1 MFESISNFFN
11 KPKQENIKSSGFQ
24 YSWNNGPFASTTEA
38 AGFPPKKA
46 TSTPS
51 ISSLYTPPPA
61 PIIRKVDPKKIPEAI
76 RYLESNKGLD
86 PNTPRNQRR
95 VMNIPAANQNEKPR
109 TVAYDI
115 GFGGEY
121 GLTPDALAELAKSK
135 IDREATPDKFTKFGR
150 PLIPGRAPEEI
161 QKLLMTPEGAGQ
173 LANEYFMM
181 MREKKDSFTPEDLA
195 NDYVDYYV
203 GKGMIN
209 DTPKNRKRALDYFN
223 SLID

>member
-1 MFESISNFFN
+1 MFEQISDFFN
-11 KPKQENIKSSGFQ
+11 KQPVSQNMR
-24 YSWNNGPFASTTEA
+24 TT
-38 AGFPPKKA
+38 
-46 TSTPS
+46 TPSS

-61 PIIRKVDPKKIPEAI
+61 PIVKKVNPKKIPEAI
-76 RYLESNKGLD
+76 RYLESSGGID
-86 PNTPRNQRR
+86 PNTPKNIQRSYT
-95 VMNIPAANQNEKPR
+95 IPAMNQNEKAR
-109 TVAYDI
+109 VIKYNT

-121 GLTPDALAELAKSK
+121 GLTPVALAELAKSK
-135 IDREATPDKFTKFGR
+135 IDREAPPEKFTKFGR

-161 QKLLMTPEGAGQ
+161 QKLLLTPEGAGQ

-181 MREKKDSFTPEDLA
+181 KREKKDSFAPEDLA
-195 NDYVDYYV
+195 NDYIDYYV